1 MKRIMWLLNTLVIAL
16 IIQLPLNAETLFF
29 DDFEDGKIGDVYVL
43 DAPQTHVGNPEWV
56 EEEGVLKQVSLKS
69 GDETYAIIANDIEFP
84 KMITIQAKVRVDS
97 WVDGDAA
104 RCGVGLRLNPDV
116 GRGLSLLFHQ
126 DQNRVQFLSDQASWG
141 TQIPFPWEVG
151 KWYWFKFHVDEND
164 DLLGKVWEDGEAE
177 PDDWMMEQNIAF
189 TAADRSY
196 EGGYQF
202 PALNASGKELNR
214 AGDNTVSFDD
224 VEVYDEGGPSPKAVS
239 ARGKLAVTWGEIKR

>member
-1 MKRIMWLLNTLVIAL
+1 MKRLMGVLIVPLLVSIT
-16 IIQLPLNAETLFF
+16 QMPLHAETLFF
-29 DDFEDGKIGDVYVL
+29 DDFEDGVIGDVYIL
-43 DAPQTHVGNPEWV
+43 DAPETHPGKPDWV
-56 EEEGVLKQVSLKS
+56 EEDGVLKQISIEP
-69 GDETYAIIANDIEFP
+69 GDETYAIIAEDIEFP
-84 KMITIQAKVRVDS
+84 ELITIQAKMRVDS
-97 WVDGDAA
+97 WVNGDGA
-104 RCGVGLRLNPDV
+104 RCGVGLRNNPDM
-116 GRGLSLLFHQ
+116 GRGLSLLFHE
-126 DQNRVQFLSDQASWG
+126 DQNRIQFLSDQASWG
-141 TQIPFPWEVG
+141 IQTVFPWETG

-202 PALNASGKELNR
+202 PALNASGKEVNR

-239 ARGKLAVTWGEIKR
+239 ARGKLAATWGEIKR